1 MPRDWEHSTTDRDN
15 LQNTH
20 TTNHSQS
27 MNISP
32 DVECVCVCF
41 AYHEIW
47 KGGSV
52 ASTSAKSSS
61 SDESNSLVLIAPVYH
76 RHKCNDTKIIIN
88 PDTDIYMRA
97 QCGTAIQTA
106 ACSDA
111 FAYHVGVRL
120 RNVDDFSVNA
130 WTNNRFI
137 YILVCIPNSVYAL
150 DTSKLFK
157 RSIKLLHRN
166 KVINDRKINNRTH
179 RHTASYCARA
189 ASLKHTYRTR
199 PITLNVFENRA
210 SFSVED
216 TPFLNLIIKY

>member
-1 MPRDWEHSTTDRDN
+1 MKWAHKERQLIHKCLPGKEQMPRDWEHSTTDRDN

-32 DVECVCVCF
+32 AVEYVCACF
-41 AYHEIW
+41 VYHEIW

-111 FAYHVGVRL
+111 FAYHVGVTEKCRW
-120 RNVDDFSVNA
+120 FH
-130 WTNNRFI
+130 
-137 YILVCIPNSVYAL
+137 C
-150 DTSKLFK
+150 KCMK
-157 RSIKLLHRN
+157 K
-166 KVINDRKINNRTH
+166 
-179 RHTASYCARA
+179 
-189 ASLKHTYRTR
+189 
-199 PITLNVFENRA
+199 
-210 SFSVED
+210 
-216 TPFLNLIIKY
+216 